1 MIYFSIDYRSP
12 PSGMGQ
18 IIDTSKPKKVINRL
32 GNEVYNFTLVSY
44 SGCGSENDPNY
55 ILTAY
60 FNSREAEEQGWAGPI
75 FPQIFQFLH
84 DQGVTHVYDGELSY
98 EEEGADEDGYFPLER
113 WIEIMNS
120 YL

>member
-18 IIDTSKPKKVINRL
+18 IIDTRKPEKVINKL

-60 FNSREAEEQGWAGPI
+60 FNSREAEEQGWEDRGPI
-75 FPQIFQFLH
+75 V
-84 DQGVTHVYDGELSY
+84 DGRGVGVALSDLRAAACGRAVGEAASGGED
-98 EEEGADEDGYFPLER
+98 EEEG
-113 WIEIMNS
+113 
-120 YL
+120 